1 MPIAPADMPEWNRI
15 EGYDRSADLELT
27 DALALL
33 ANLIGVVLEYQGL
46 QPAYSHSLPPEQVPL
61 DQYSGPVAVHIGGAA
76 PIPIEVQDSCTI
88 RLQYTV
94 RSYYFVAPIQA
105 ERAAAWEDVQA
116 WLLPILRAQLDNQS
130 LGGYVERCLPVQAEW
145 VGEMDYG
152 STTYTGLIITSH
164 LWINYDVP
172 MA

>member
-46 QPAYSHSLPPEQVPL
+46 QPQYSHSLPPAP
-61 DQYSGPVAVHIGGAA
+61 
-76 PIPIEVQDSCTI
+76 PIPIEVYDSCTV

-94 RSYYFVAPIQA
+94 HSYYFVAPIQA